1 MPAPVRDIIA
11 TPTTAQVQVRI
22 DPAFNAFHSLVML
35 ARAQHVSG
43 LGDWISKT
51 VALMSAQEKERHE
64 LVVIG
69 TYFAAIPSQ
78 SWPSFPAYLD
88 YLESL
93 PSLVIRDKLM
103 DAYSS
108 MTCIDDAS
116 SLTTD
121 RSMALE
127 SVDNYLEFLRQRFS
141 AEHVDDKM
149 ETEAYSYVVDPP
161 KLKQLIVAHLRMMW
175 DTYLADEWQRIVPM
189 LLDAVAAFEQVD
201 YEGMDKIEIVEFIT
215 GHKVKHDHWTSMIE
229 NAEQIVFVP
238 SAHVGP
244 YMGKFTTG
252 NTLGVFFRARLPEG
266 TAYYAPD
273 LSRAEILVL
282 LNALADDTRL
292 RILQFIA
299 DEGEQRSQ
307 EIMQEL
313 DLSQSA
319 TSRHLKQLSAT
330 GYLSERRCEGAKCY
344 ELNEERVESLVG
356 AISTF
361 LRGA

>member
-43 LGDWISKT
+43 LGDWISNT
-51 VALMSAQEKERHE
+51 IASMSAQEKKRHE

-69 TYFAAIPSQ
+69 TYSAAIPNQ

-116 SLTTD
+116 SLTVD

-127 SVDNYLEFLRQRFS
+127 NVDNYLEFLRQRFS
-141 AEHVDDKM
+141 AEHVDDQM
-149 ETEAYSYVVDPP
+149 ESEAYSYVVDPP
-161 KLKQLIVAHLRMMW
+161 KLKQLIITHLRTMW

-252 NTLGVFFRARLPEG
+252 NTLGIFFRARLPEG